1 MFFETK
7 RKLHNQ
13 KQQARKVPVQR
24 LADTIAGKF
33 TWLVFAMSASTVVF
47 WGALSPS
54 LLSSVA
60 EAAPCSY
67 PAVAEALGGGPAW
80 SLGARLA
87 VDVCLVACPCSLGL
101 ATPTAIMVSLRGCG
115 QGMEAYCIYKGH
127 LVFILGGSRV
137 VTALP

>member
-1 MFFETK
+1 MPQIPLLETVT
-7 RKLHNQ
+7 Q
-13 KQQARKVPVQR
+13 IPQPKQQARKVPVQR

-54 LLSSVA
+54 LFSS
-60 EAAPCSY
+60 AAGAPPYSY
-67 PAVAEALGGGPAW
+67 PAVAEALGAGSAW

-101 ATPTAIMVSLRGCG
+101 ATPTAVMVSLRGCG
-115 QGMEAYCIYKGH
+115 
-127 LVFILGGSRV
+127 
-137 VTALP
+137 